1 MSVSLFQAL
10 GKAMLRFI
18 ARHSTLIMPLCAVV
32 GFIFP
37 DLSNAVLGYLP
48 EVLFFLMFFTL
59 LGIDQFALLKR
70 IVTRYVWVF
79 AVLQSAGMSLVLV
92 LISYALG
99 VRGDLLLAIAGL
111 GATAPLFGSG
121 ALVNAVGFDAQLAM
135 AKTIAATL
143 VMPATLLG
151 VLWLLG
157 DKNAHLDL
165 VTYVQRL
172 VVYIVMPMGLAV
184 LARRL
189 IAPAVLSRYY
199 PKIGQ
204 FNILLLLLFPL
215 GLMAGFRETFDYN
228 PWQAFSLLMLSS
240 VLALFFYFSAYFV
253 YRRFGYENAIVAA
266 LVCGGRNVLLAYTI
280 TVPFMGAMFLP
291 LLGAFQL
298 PAFCLPLL
306 GKYMVQRHKAHQ

>member
-1 MSVSLFQAL
+1 
-10 GKAMLRFI
+10 MLRFI

-32 GFIFP
+32 GFVFP
-37 DLSNAVLGYLP
+37 DLSNAVLAYLP

-59 LGIDQFALLKR
+59 LGIDQYALLKR
-70 IVTRYVWVF
+70 IVTKYVWGF
-79 AVLQSAGMSLVLV
+79 AVLQSAGMSLALV

-143 VMPATLLG
+143 VMPCTFLG

-157 DKNAHLDL
+157 DKDAHLDL
-165 VTYVQRL
+165 ATYIKRL
-172 VVYIVMPMGLAV
+172 VIYIIMPMVLAV
-184 LARRL
+184 AARRF
-189 IAPAVLSRYY
+189 IAPDVLSRYY
-199 PKIGQ
+199 PKVAQ

-215 GLMAGFRETFDYN
+215 GLMAGFRETFDQDI
-228 PWQAFSLLMLSS
+228 WQALSLLALSS
-240 VLALFFYFSAYFV
+240 VLALFFYFSAYFI

-266 LVCGGRNVLLAYTI
+266 IVCGGRNVLLAYTI

-298 PAFCLPLL
+298 PAFCLPML
-306 GKYMVQRHKAHQ
+306 GKYMVKRHKQNAHLHESR

>member
-1 MSVSLFQAL
+1 
-10 GKAMLRFI
+10 MLRFI
-18 ARHSTLIMPLCAVV
+18 ALHSTLIMPLCAVV

-37 DLSNAVLGYLP
+37 DLSNAVLAYLP

-59 LGIDQFALLKR
+59 LGIDQYALLKR
-70 IVTRYVWVF
+70 IATRYVWSF
-79 AVLQSAGMSLVLV
+79 AVLQSAGMSLILV

-143 VMPATLLG
+143 VMPCTLLG

-172 VVYIVMPMGLAV
+172 VVYIIMPMVLAV

-204 FNILLLLLFPL
+204 CNILLLLLFPL
-215 GLMAGFRETFDYN
+215 GLMAGFRETFDHN

-266 LVCGGRNVLLAYTI
+266 IVCGGRNVLLAYTI
-280 TVPFMGAMFLP
+280 TVPFMGALFLP

-306 GKYMVQRHKAHQ
+306 GKYMVERHKQHQQSLSG

>member
-1 MSVSLFQAL
+1 
-10 GKAMLRFI
+10 MLRFI
-18 ARHSTLIMPLCAVV
+18 ARHSTIIMPLCAIV
-32 GFIFP
+32 GFVFP
-37 DLSNAVLGYLP
+37 SLSNAVLDYLP

-59 LGIDQFALLKR
+59 LGIDQYALLKR
-70 IVTRYVWVF
+70 IVTKYVWVF

-143 VMPATLLG
+143 VMPCTLL
-151 VLWLLG
+151 VILWFLG
-157 DKNAHLDL
+157 DNNAHLDMA
-165 VTYVQRL
+165 TYFKRL
-172 VVYIVMPMGLAV
+172 VIYIVMPMVLAV
-184 LARRL
+184 LARRF
-189 IAPAVLSRYY
+189 IPSAFLSRYY

-204 FNILLLLLFPL
+204 INILLVILFPL
-215 GLMAGFRETFDYN
+215 GLMAGFRSTFDHD
-228 PWQAFSLLMLSS
+228 PWQAVSLLALSS
-240 VLALFFYFSAYFV
+240 LLALFFYFSAYFF

-306 GKYMVQRHKAHQ
+306 GKYMVQRYRRNAH

>member
-1 MSVSLFQAL
+1 
-10 GKAMLRFI
+10 MLRFI

-37 DLSNAVLGYLP
+37 DLSNAVLAYLP

-59 LGIDQFALLKR
+59 LGIDQYALLKR
-70 IVTRYVWVF
+70 IATRYVWGF
-79 AVLQSAGMSLVLV
+79 AVLQSAGMSLILV

-143 VMPATLLG
+143 VMPCTLLG

-172 VVYIVMPMGLAV
+172 VVYIIMPMVLAV

-215 GLMAGFRETFDYN
+215 GLMAGFRETFDHN

-266 LVCGGRNVLLAYTI
+266 IVCGGRNVLLAYTI
-280 TVPFMGAMFLP
+280 TVPFMGALFLP

-306 GKYMVQRHKAHQ
+306 GKYMVERHKQHQQSLSG

>member
-1 MSVSLFQAL
+1 
-10 GKAMLRFI
+10 MLRFI
-18 ARHSTLIMPLCAVV
+18 ARHSTLIMPLCAAV

-59 LGIDQFALLKR
+59 LGIDQYALLKR
-70 IVTRYVWVF
+70 IATRYVWVF
-79 AVLQSAGMSLVLV
+79 AVLQSAGMSLILV

-157 DKNAHLDL
+157 GKDAHLDL
-165 VTYVQRL
+165 ATYIQRL
-172 VVYIVMPMGLAV
+172 VVYIILPMLLAV
-184 LARRL
+184 LARRF
-189 IAPAVLSRYY
+189 IAPAILSRYY
-199 PKIGQ
+199 PKIAQ

-215 GLMAGFRETFDYN
+215 GLMAGFRETFDN
-228 PWQAFSLLMLSS
+228 DPWQAFSLLMLSS
-240 VLALFFYFSAYFV
+240 VLALVFYFSAYFV

-266 LVCGGRNVLLAYTI
+266 IVCGGRNVLLAYTI

-306 GKYMVQRHKAHQ
+306 GKYMVQRHQQLH

>member
-1 MSVSLFQAL
+1 
-10 GKAMLRFI
+10 MLRFI

-32 GFIFP
+32 GFILP
-37 DLSNAVLGYLP
+37 DLSNAVLAYLP

-59 LGIDQFALLKR
+59 LGIDQYALLKR
-70 IVTRYVWVF
+70 IATRYVWGF
-79 AVLQSAGMSLVLV
+79 AVLQSAGMSLILV
-92 LISYALG
+92 LINYALG

-143 VMPATLLG
+143 VMPCTLLG

-172 VVYIVMPMGLAV
+172 VVYIIMPMVLAV
-184 LARRL
+184 LARRF
-189 IAPAVLSRYY
+189 INPAVLSRYY

-215 GLMAGFRETFDYN
+215 GLMAGFRETFDN
-228 PWQAFSLLMLSS
+228 DPWQAFSLLMLSS

-266 LVCGGRNVLLAYTI
+266 IVCGGRNVLLAYTI
-280 TVPFMGAMFLP
+280 TVPFMGALFLP

-306 GKYMVQRHKAHQ
+306 GKYMVESHKQNQQ

>member
-1 MSVSLFQAL
+1 
-10 GKAMLRFI
+10 MLRFI

-32 GFIFP
+32 GFILP
-37 DLSNAVLGYLP
+37 DLSNVVLAYLP

-59 LGIDQFALLKR
+59 LGIDQYALLKR
-70 IVTRYVWVF
+70 IATRYVWGF
-79 AVLQSAGMSLVLV
+79 AVLQSAGMSLILV

-143 VMPATLLG
+143 VMPCTLLG

-165 VTYVQRL
+165 ITYVQRL
-172 VVYIVMPMGLAV
+172 VVYIIMPMVLAV
-184 LARRL
+184 LAHRF

-215 GLMAGFRETFDYN
+215 GLMAGFRETFDN
-228 PWQAFSLLMLSS
+228 DPWQAFSLLMLSS
-240 VLALFFYFSAYFV
+240 ALALFFYFSAYFV

-266 LVCGGRNVLLAYTI
+266 IVCGGRNVLLAYTI
-280 TVPFMGAMFLP
+280 TVPFMGALFLP

-306 GKYMVQRHKAHQ
+306 GKYMVERHKQHQQSLSG

>member
-1 MSVSLFQAL
+1 
-10 GKAMLRFI
+10 MLRFI

-32 GFIFP
+32 GFVFP
-37 DLSNAVLGYLP
+37 DLSNAVLAYLP

-59 LGIDQFALLKR
+59 LGIDQYALLKR
-70 IVTRYVWVF
+70 IVTKYVWGF

-92 LISYALG
+92 LTSYALG

-143 VMPATLLG
+143 VMPCTLLG

-157 DKNAHLDL
+157 DKDAHLDL
-165 VTYVQRL
+165 ATYIKRL
-172 VVYIVMPMGLAV
+172 VIYIIMPMVLAV
-184 LARRL
+184 AARRF
-189 IAPAVLSRYY
+189 IAPDVLSRYY
-199 PKIGQ
+199 PKVAQ

-215 GLMAGFRETFDYN
+215 GLMAGFRETFDQDI
-228 PWQAFSLLMLSS
+228 WQALSLLALSS
-240 VLALFFYFSAYFV
+240 VLALFFYFSAYFI

-266 LVCGGRNVLLAYTI
+266 IVCGGRNVLLAYTI

-306 GKYMVQRHKAHQ
+306 GKYMVKRHKQNAHLHESR

>member
-1 MSVSLFQAL
+1 
-10 GKAMLRFI
+10 MLRFI

-37 DLSNAVLGYLP
+37 DLSNAVLAYLP

-59 LGIDQFALLKR
+59 LGIDQYALLKR
-70 IVTRYVWVF
+70 IATRYVWGF
-79 AVLQSAGMSLVLV
+79 AVLQSAGMSLILV

-143 VMPATLLG
+143 VMPCTLLG

-172 VVYIVMPMGLAV
+172 VVYIIMPMVLAV

-189 IAPAVLSRYY
+189 IAPAVLSRFY

-215 GLMAGFRETFDYN
+215 GLMAGFRETFDN
-228 PWQAFSLLMLSS
+228 DPWQAFSLLMLSS

-266 LVCGGRNVLLAYTI
+266 IVCGGRNVLLAYTI
-280 TVPFMGAMFLP
+280 TVPFMGALFLP

-306 GKYMVQRHKAHQ
+306 GKYMVERHKQHQQSLSR

>member
-1 MSVSLFQAL
+1 
-10 GKAMLRFI
+10 MLRFI

-32 GFIFP
+32 GFVFP
-37 DLSNAVLGYLP
+37 DLSNAVLAYLP

-59 LGIDQFALLKR
+59 LGIDQYALLKR
-70 IVTRYVWVF
+70 IVTKYVWGF

-143 VMPATLLG
+143 VMPCTLLG

-165 VTYVQRL
+165 ATYIKRL
-172 VVYIVMPMGLAV
+172 VIYIIMPMVLAV
-184 LARRL
+184 AARRF
-189 IAPAVLSRYY
+189 IAPDVLSRYY
-199 PKIGQ
+199 PKVAQ

-215 GLMAGFRETFDYN
+215 GLMAGFRETFDQDI
-228 PWQAFSLLMLSS
+228 WQALSLLALSS
-240 VLALFFYFSAYFV
+240 VLALFFYFSAYFI
-253 YRRFGYENAIVAA
+253 YRRFGYENAI
-266 LVCGGRNVLLAYTI
+266 VCGGRNVLLAYTI

-298 PAFCLPLL
+298 PAFCLPML
-306 GKYMVQRHKAHQ
+306 GKYMVKRHKQNAHLHESR

>member
-1 MSVSLFQAL
+1 
-10 GKAMLRFI
+10 MLRFI

-37 DLSNAVLGYLP
+37 DLSNVVLAYLP

-59 LGIDQFALLKR
+59 LGIDQYALLKR
-70 IVTRYVWVF
+70 IATRYVWGF
-79 AVLQSAGMSLVLV
+79 AVLQSAGMSLILV

-143 VMPATLLG
+143 VMPCTLLG

-172 VVYIVMPMGLAV
+172 VVYIIMPMVLAV
-184 LARRL
+184 LARRF
-189 IAPAVLSRYY
+189 INPAVLSRYY

-215 GLMAGFRETFDYN
+215 GLMAGFRETFDN
-228 PWQAFSLLMLSS
+228 DPWQAFSLLMLSS

-266 LVCGGRNVLLAYTI
+266 IVCGGRNLLLAYTI
-280 TVPFMGAMFLP
+280 TVPFMGTLFLP

-306 GKYMVQRHKAHQ
+306 GKYMVEHHKQRQQSLSG

>member
-1 MSVSLFQAL
+1 
-10 GKAMLRFI
+10 MLRFI
-18 ARHSTLIMPLCAVV
+18 ARHSTLIMPLCAIV

-37 DLSNAVLGYLP
+37 DLSNAVLAYLP

-59 LGIDQFALLKR
+59 LGIDQYALLKR
-70 IVTRYVWVF
+70 IATRYVWGF
-79 AVLQSAGMSLVLV
+79 AVLQSAGMSLILV

-143 VMPATLLG
+143 VMPCTLLG

-172 VVYIVMPMGLAV
+172 VVYIIMPMVLAV

-215 GLMAGFRETFDYN
+215 GLMAGFRETFDHN

-266 LVCGGRNVLLAYTI
+266 IVCGGRNVLLAYTI
-280 TVPFMGAMFLP
+280 TVPFMGALFLP

-306 GKYMVQRHKAHQ
+306 GKYMVERHKQHQQSLSG

>member
-1 MSVSLFQAL
+1 
-10 GKAMLRFI
+10 MLRFI

-32 GFIFP
+32 GFVFP
-37 DLSNAVLGYLP
+37 DLSNAVLAYLP

-59 LGIDQFALLKR
+59 LGIDQYALLKR
-70 IVTRYVWVF
+70 IVTKYVWGF

-143 VMPATLLG
+143 VMPCTLLG

-165 VTYVQRL
+165 ATYIKRL
-172 VVYIVMPMGLAV
+172 VIYIIMPMVLAV
-184 LARRL
+184 AARRF
-189 IAPAVLSRYY
+189 IAPDVLSRYY
-199 PKIGQ
+199 PKVAQ

-215 GLMAGFRETFDYN
+215 GLMAGFRETFDQDI
-228 PWQAFSLLMLSS
+228 WQALSLLALSS
-240 VLALFFYFSAYFV
+240 VLALFFYFSAYFI

-266 LVCGGRNVLLAYTI
+266 IVCGGRNVLLAYTI

-298 PAFCLPLL
+298 PAFCLPML
-306 GKYMVQRHKAHQ
+306 GKYMVKRHKQNAHLHESR

>member
-1 MSVSLFQAL
+1 
-10 GKAMLRFI
+10 MLRFI

-32 GFIFP
+32 GFVLP
-37 DLSNAVLGYLP
+37 DLSNAVLAYLP

-59 LGIDQFALLKR
+59 LGIDQYALLKR
-70 IVTRYVWVF
+70 IVTKYVWGF

-143 VMPATLLG
+143 VMPCTFLG

-157 DKNAHLDL
+157 DKDAHLDL
-165 VTYVQRL
+165 ATYIKRL
-172 VVYIVMPMGLAV
+172 VIYIIMPMVLAV
-184 LARRL
+184 AARRF
-189 IAPAVLSRYY
+189 IAPDVLSRYY
-199 PKIGQ
+199 PKVAQ

-215 GLMAGFRETFDYN
+215 GLMAGFRETFDQDI
-228 PWQAFSLLMLSS
+228 WQALSLLALSS
-240 VLALFFYFSAYFV
+240 VLALFFYFSAYFI

-266 LVCGGRNVLLAYTI
+266 IVCGGRNVLLAYTI

-298 PAFCLPLL
+298 PAFCLPML
-306 GKYMVQRHKAHQ
+306 GKYMVKRHKQNAHLHESR

>member
-1 MSVSLFQAL
+1 
-10 GKAMLRFI
+10 MLRFI

-32 GFIFP
+32 GFVFP
-37 DLSNAVLGYLP
+37 DLSNAVLAYLP

-59 LGIDQFALLKR
+59 LGIDQYALLKR
-70 IVTRYVWVF
+70 IVTKYVWGF
-79 AVLQSAGMSLVLV
+79 AVLQSAGMSLALV

-143 VMPATLLG
+143 VMPCTLLG

-157 DKNAHLDL
+157 DKDAHLDL
-165 VTYVQRL
+165 ATYIKRL
-172 VVYIVMPMGLAV
+172 VIYIIMPMVLAV
-184 LARRL
+184 AARRF
-189 IAPAVLSRYY
+189 IAPDVLSRYY
-199 PKIGQ
+199 PKVAQ

-215 GLMAGFRETFDYN
+215 GLMAGFRETFDQDI
-228 PWQAFSLLMLSS
+228 WQALSLLALSS
-240 VLALFFYFSAYFV
+240 VLALFFYFSAYFI
-253 YRRFGYENAIVAA
+253 YRRFGYESAIVAA
-266 LVCGGRNVLLAYTI
+266 IVCGGRNVLLAYTI

-298 PAFCLPLL
+298 PAFCLPML
-306 GKYMVQRHKAHQ
+306 GKYMVKRRKQNAH

>member
-1 MSVSLFQAL
+1 
-10 GKAMLRFI
+10 MLRFI

-32 GFIFP
+32 GFVFP
-37 DLSNAVLGYLP
+37 DLSNAVLAYLP

-59 LGIDQFALLKR
+59 LGIDQYALLKR
-70 IVTRYVWVF
+70 IVTKYVWGF
-79 AVLQSAGMSLVLV
+79 AVLQSAGMSLALV

-143 VMPATLLG
+143 VMPCTLLG

-165 VTYVQRL
+165 ATYIKRL
-172 VVYIVMPMGLAV
+172 VIYIIMPMVLAV
-184 LARRL
+184 AARRF
-189 IAPAVLSRYY
+189 IAPDVLSRYY
-199 PKIGQ
+199 PKVAQ

-215 GLMAGFRETFDYN
+215 GLMAGFRETFDQDI
-228 PWQAFSLLMLSS
+228 WQALSLLALSS
-240 VLALFFYFSAYFV
+240 VLALFFYFSAYFI

-266 LVCGGRNVLLAYTI
+266 IVCGGRNVLLAYTI

-298 PAFCLPLL
+298 PAFCLPML
-306 GKYMVQRHKAHQ
+306 GKYMVKRHKQNAHLHESR

>member
-1 MSVSLFQAL
+1 
-10 GKAMLRFI
+10 MLRFI

-32 GFIFP
+32 GFVLP
-37 DLSNAVLGYLP
+37 DLSNAVLAYLP

-59 LGIDQFALLKR
+59 LGIDQYALLKR
-70 IVTRYVWVF
+70 IVTKYVWGF

-143 VMPATLLG
+143 VMPCTLLG

-157 DKNAHLDL
+157 DKDAHLDL
-165 VTYVQRL
+165 ATYIKRL
-172 VVYIVMPMGLAV
+172 VIYIIMPMVLAV
-184 LARRL
+184 AARRF
-189 IAPAVLSRYY
+189 IAPDVLSRYY
-199 PKIGQ
+199 PKVAQ

-215 GLMAGFRETFDYN
+215 GLMAGFRETFDQDI
-228 PWQAFSLLMLSS
+228 WQALSLLALSS
-240 VLALFFYFSAYFV
+240 VLALFFYFSAYFI

-266 LVCGGRNVLLAYTI
+266 IVCGGRNVLLAYTI

-298 PAFCLPLL
+298 PAFCLPML
-306 GKYMVQRHKAHQ
+306 GKYMVKRHKQNAHLHESR

>member
-1 MSVSLFQAL
+1 
-10 GKAMLRFI
+10 MLRFI

-59 LGIDQFALLKR
+59 LGIDQYALLKR
-70 IVTRYVWVF
+70 IATRYVWVF
-79 AVLQSAGMSLVLV
+79 AVLQSAGMSLILV

-151 VLWLLG
+151 VLWLFG
-157 DKNAHLDL
+157 GKDAHLDL
-165 VTYVQRL
+165 ATYVQRL
-172 VVYIVMPMGLAV
+172 VVYIILPMLLAV
-184 LARRL
+184 LARRV
-189 IAPAVLSRYY
+189 IAPAILSRYY
-199 PKIGQ
+199 PKIAQ

-215 GLMAGFRETFDYN
+215 GLMAGFRETFDN
-228 PWQAFSLLMLSS
+228 DPWQAFSLLMLSS
-240 VLALFFYFSAYFV
+240 VLALVFYFSAYFI

-266 LVCGGRNVLLAYTI
+266 IVCGGRNVLLAYTI

-306 GKYMVQRHKAHQ
+306 GKYMVQRHKQRHPQLH

>member
-1 MSVSLFQAL
+1 
-10 GKAMLRFI
+10 MLRFI

-32 GFIFP
+32 GFVLP
-37 DLSNAVLGYLP
+37 DLSNAVLAYLP

-59 LGIDQFALLKR
+59 LGIDQYALLKR
-70 IVTRYVWVF
+70 IVTKYVWGF

-92 LISYALG
+92 LISYTLG

-143 VMPATLLG
+143 VMPCTLLG

-165 VTYVQRL
+165 ATYIKRL
-172 VVYIVMPMGLAV
+172 VIYIIMPMVLAV
-184 LARRL
+184 AARRF
-189 IAPAVLSRYY
+189 IAPDVLSRYY
-199 PKIGQ
+199 PKVAQ

-215 GLMAGFRETFDYN
+215 GLMAGFRETFDQDI
-228 PWQAFSLLMLSS
+228 WQALSLLALSS
-240 VLALFFYFSAYFV
+240 VLALFFYFSAYFI

-266 LVCGGRNVLLAYTI
+266 IVCGGRNVLLAYTI

-298 PAFCLPLL
+298 PAFCLPML
-306 GKYMVQRHKAHQ
+306 GKYMVKRHKQNAHLHESR

>member
-1 MSVSLFQAL
+1 
-10 GKAMLRFI
+10 MLRFI

>member
-1 MSVSLFQAL
+1 
-10 GKAMLRFI
+10 MLRFI

-59 LGIDQFALLKR
+59 LGIDQYALLKR
-70 IVTRYVWVF
+70 IVTRYVWGF
-79 AVLQSAGMSLVLV
+79 AVLQSAGMSLILV

-165 VTYVQRL
+165 TAYIQRL
-172 VVYIVMPMGLAV
+172 LVYIVMPMGLAV

-189 IAPAVLSRYY
+189 IAPVVLSRYY

-228 PWQAFSLLMLSS
+228 PWQAFSLLVLSF

>member
-1 MSVSLFQAL
+1 
-10 GKAMLRFI
+10 MLRFI

-32 GFIFP
+32 GFVLP
-37 DLSNAVLGYLP
+37 DLSNAVLAYLP

-59 LGIDQFALLKR
+59 LGIDQYALLKR
-70 IVTRYVWVF
+70 IVTKYVWGF

-143 VMPATLLG
+143 VMPCTLLG

-165 VTYVQRL
+165 ATYIKRL
-172 VVYIVMPMGLAV
+172 VIYIIMPMVLAV
-184 LARRL
+184 AARRF
-189 IAPAVLSRYY
+189 IAPDVLSRYY
-199 PKIGQ
+199 PKVAQ

-215 GLMAGFRETFDYN
+215 GLMAGFRETFDQDI
-228 PWQAFSLLMLSS
+228 WQALSLLALSS
-240 VLALFFYFSAYFV
+240 VLALFFYFSAYFI

-266 LVCGGRNVLLAYTI
+266 IVCGGRNVLLAYTI

-298 PAFCLPLL
+298 PAFCL
-306 GKYMVQRHKAHQ
+306 

>member
-1 MSVSLFQAL
+1 
-10 GKAMLRFI
+10 MLRFI

-32 GFIFP
+32 GFVFP
-37 DLSNAVLGYLP
+37 DLSNAVLAYLP

-59 LGIDQFALLKR
+59 LGIDQYALLKR
-70 IVTRYVWVF
+70 IVTKYVWGF

-121 ALVNAVGFDAQLAM
+121 PLVNAVGFDAQLAM

-143 VMPATLLG
+143 VMPCTLLG

-165 VTYVQRL
+165 ATYIKRL
-172 VVYIVMPMGLAV
+172 AIYIIMPMVLAV
-184 LARRL
+184 AARRF
-189 IAPAVLSRYY
+189 IAPDVLSRYY
-199 PKIGQ
+199 PKVAQ

-215 GLMAGFRETFDYN
+215 GLMAGFRETFDQDI
-228 PWQAFSLLMLSS
+228 WQALSLLALSS
-240 VLALFFYFSAYFV
+240 VLALFFYFSAYFI

-266 LVCGGRNVLLAYTI
+266 IVCGGRNVLLAYTI

-298 PAFCLPLL
+298 PAFCLPML
-306 GKYMVQRHKAHQ
+306 GKYMVKRHKQNAHLHESR

>member
-1 MSVSLFQAL
+1 
-10 GKAMLRFI
+10 MLRFI

-32 GFIFP
+32 GFVLP
-37 DLSNAVLGYLP
+37 DLSNAVLAYLP

-59 LGIDQFALLKR
+59 LGIDQYALLKR
-70 IVTRYVWVF
+70 IVTKYVWGF

-143 VMPATLLG
+143 VMPCTLLG

-165 VTYVQRL
+165 ATYIKRL
-172 VVYIVMPMGLAV
+172 VIYIIMPMVLAV
-184 LARRL
+184 AARRF
-189 IAPAVLSRYY
+189 IAPDVLSRYY
-199 PKIGQ
+199 PKVAQ

-215 GLMAGFRETFDYN
+215 GLMAGFRETFDQDI
-228 PWQAFSLLMLSS
+228 WQALSLLALSS
-240 VLALFFYFSAYFV
+240 VLALFFYFSAYFI

-266 LVCGGRNVLLAYTI
+266 IVCGGRNVLLAYTI

-298 PAFCLPLL
+298 PAFCLPML
-306 GKYMVQRHKAHQ
+306 GKYMVKHHKQNAHLHESR

>member
-1 MSVSLFQAL
+1 
-10 GKAMLRFI
+10 MLRFI

-32 GFIFP
+32 GFVLP
-37 DLSNAVLGYLP
+37 DLSNAVLAYLP

-59 LGIDQFALLKR
+59 LGIDQYALLKR
-70 IVTRYVWVF
+70 IVTKYVWGF

-143 VMPATLLG
+143 VMPCTLLG

-165 VTYVQRL
+165 ATYIKRL
-172 VVYIVMPMGLAV
+172 VIYIIMPMVLAV
-184 LARRL
+184 AARRF
-189 IAPAVLSRYY
+189 IAPDVLSRYY
-199 PKIGQ
+199 PKVAQ

-215 GLMAGFRETFDYN
+215 GLMAGFRETFDQDI
-228 PWQAFSLLMLSS
+228 WQALSLLALSS
-240 VLALFFYFSAYFV
+240 VLALFFYFSAYFI

-266 LVCGGRNVLLAYTI
+266 IVCGGRNVLLAYTI

-298 PAFCLPLL
+298 PAFCLPML
-306 GKYMVQRHKAHQ
+306 GKYMVKRHKQNAHLHESR

>member
-1 MSVSLFQAL
+1 
-10 GKAMLRFI
+10 MLRFI

-32 GFIFP
+32 GFVFP
-37 DLSNAVLGYLP
+37 DLSNAVLAYLP

-59 LGIDQFALLKR
+59 LGIDQYALLKR
-70 IVTRYVWVF
+70 IVTKYVWGF

-92 LISYALG
+92 LISYAFG

-143 VMPATLLG
+143 VMPCTLLG

-165 VTYVQRL
+165 ATYIKRL
-172 VVYIVMPMGLAV
+172 VIYIIMPMVLAV
-184 LARRL
+184 AARRF
-189 IAPAVLSRYY
+189 IAPDVLSRYY
-199 PKIGQ
+199 PKVAQ

-215 GLMAGFRETFDYN
+215 GLMAGFRETFDQDI
-228 PWQAFSLLMLSS
+228 WQALSLLALSS
-240 VLALFFYFSAYFV
+240 VLALFFYFSAYFI
-253 YRRFGYENAIVAA
+253 YRRFGYENTIVAA
-266 LVCGGRNVLLAYTI
+266 IVCGGRNVLLAYTI

-306 GKYMVQRHKAHQ
+306 GKYMVKRHRAR

>member
-1 MSVSLFQAL
+1 
-10 GKAMLRFI
+10 MLRFI

-37 DLSNAVLGYLP
+37 DLSNVVLAYLP

-59 LGIDQFALLKR
+59 LGIDQYALLKR
-70 IVTRYVWVF
+70 IATRYVWGF
-79 AVLQSAGMSLVLV
+79 AVLQSAGMSLILV

-143 VMPATLLG
+143 VMPCTLLG

-172 VVYIVMPMGLAV
+172 VVYIIMPMVLAV

-215 GLMAGFRETFDYN
+215 GLMAGFRETFDHN

-266 LVCGGRNVLLAYTI
+266 IVCGGRNVLLAYTI
-280 TVPFMGAMFLP
+280 TVPFMGALFLP

-306 GKYMVQRHKAHQ
+306 GKYMVERHKQRQQSLSG

>member
-1 MSVSLFQAL
+1 
-10 GKAMLRFI
+10 MLRFI

-37 DLSNAVLGYLP
+37 DLSNVVLAYLP

-59 LGIDQFALLKR
+59 LGIDQYALLKR
-70 IVTRYVWVF
+70 IATRYVWGF
-79 AVLQSAGMSLVLV
+79 AVLQSAGMSLILV

-143 VMPATLLG
+143 VMPCTLLG

-172 VVYIVMPMGLAV
+172 VVYIIMPMVLAV

-215 GLMAGFRETFDYN
+215 GLMAGFRETFDHN

-240 VLALFFYFSAYFV
+240 ALALFFYFSAYFV

-266 LVCGGRNVLLAYTI
+266 IVCGGRNVLLAYTI
-280 TVPFMGAMFLP
+280 TVPFMGALFLP

-306 GKYMVQRHKAHQ
+306 GKYMVERHKQHQQSLSG

>member
-1 MSVSLFQAL
+1 
-10 GKAMLRFI
+10 MLRFI

-37 DLSNAVLGYLP
+37 DLSNAVLAYLP

-59 LGIDQFALLKR
+59 LGIDQYALLKR
-70 IVTRYVWVF
+70 IATRYVWGF
-79 AVLQSAGMSLVLV
+79 AVLQSAGMSLILV

-143 VMPATLLG
+143 VMPCTLLG

-172 VVYIVMPMGLAV
+172 VVYIIMPMVLAV

-215 GLMAGFRETFDYN
+215 GLMAGFRETFDN
-228 PWQAFSLLMLSS
+228 DPWQAFSLLMLSS

-266 LVCGGRNVLLAYTI
+266 IVCGGRNVLLAYTI
-280 TVPFMGAMFLP
+280 TVPFMGVLFLP

-306 GKYMVQRHKAHQ
+306 GKYMVERHKQHQQSLSG